1 ASSDDGNGL
10 EHTTDRTESVRE
22 EGQSSRSRGPL
33 RRRRPRGGIDDNCWK
48 KAERTVG
55 ERREPGTQLAE
66 PEVVPPKHDQRAR
79 VPEKAEHRREQ
90 GDAPLRIGGAAPR
103 AAPRHYRQHPIQR
116 DAGSEADEM
125 D

>member
-1 ASSDDGNGL
+1 MMAQVQRRNRKRRQRHRGEGLWRFALAAGRERENQDDDGVPECQGEKARGRHTASSDDGNGL

-55 ERREPGTQLAE
+55 ERREPG
-66 PEVVPPKHDQRAR
+66 
-79 VPEKAEHRREQ
+79 
-90 GDAPLRIGGAAPR
+90 
-103 AAPRHYRQHPIQR
+103 
-116 DAGSEADEM
+116 
-125 D
+125 